1 MLHAGILFTNGETVE
16 FDCKKWGTSDSG
28 MFTRF
33 LIEGGET
40 INIRTDLIAQ
50 VNVLPVIDYL
60 KLGLK
65 KKPSQKLHIL
75 Q

>member
-1 MLHAGILFTNGETVE
+1 MLHVDMLFTNGETVE
-16 FDCKKWGTSDSG
+16 FYCNKWGTSDSG

-33 LIEGGET
+33 LMEGGET
-40 INIRTDLIAQ
+40 LNIRTDLIAQ

-75 Q
+75 

>member
-1 MLHAGILFTNGETVE
+1 MLHVGMLFLNGETAE
-16 FDCKKWGTSDSG
+16 FYCNKWGTSDSG

-33 LIEGGET
+33 LMEGGET

-65 KKPSQKLHIL
+65 KKSSQKLHIL
-75 Q
+75 